1 MEVVSNVLIPIL
13 SSIIGGL
20 FTFGGVWLTIKREQ
34 RKDQNNYLESIKPYL
49 VVQHLV
55 DLSKNEIQN
64 IKTLSIPNDSAAPS
78 PSLTRTSVVYHWENL
93 VITNVSHST
102 GIFAYVKVNNFPYAF
117 STKSPIKPFETFQII
132 GNLVSIF
139 IFSSIES
146 ISLGVYDS
154 NFNLYEYPLHF
165 RIEEYRGDPNPKLSC
180 KEKVIKIDAIDCK
193 SSRLTYKDVQS

>member
-1 MEVVSNVLIPIL
+1 MEATSNIIVPIL

-20 FTFGGVWLTIKREQ
+20 FTFGGVWLTIKHEQ
-34 RKDQNNYLESIKPYL
+34 KKEWCNYLESIKPYL

-64 IKTLSIPNDSAAPS
+64 IKTLSIPNDSTAPL
-78 PSLTRTSVVYHWENL
+78 PSLAQTSVVYHWENL
-93 VITNVSHST
+93 VITNVSNST
-102 GIFAYVKVNNFPYAF
+102 GIFAYIKINNSPYAF

-165 RIEEYRGDPNPKLSC
+165 RIEEYTGDPHPKLSC

-193 SSRLTYKDVQS
+193 SPRLTYKDI

>member
-1 MEVVSNVLIPIL
+1 METASNIISIL

-20 FTFGGVWLTIKREQ
+20 FTFGGVWLTIKHEQ
-34 RKDQNNYLESIKPYL
+34 KKERRNYLESIKPYL

-55 DLSKNEIQN
+55 DLSKSEIQN
-64 IKTLSIPNDSAAPS
+64 IKTLSIPNDSAAPL
-78 PSLTRTSVVYHWENL
+78 PSLTQTSVVYHWENL
-93 VITNVSHST
+93 VLTNVSNST
-102 GIFAYVKVNNFPYAF
+102 GIFAYIKINNSPYAF
-117 STKSPIKPFETFQII
+117 PTKSPIKPFETFQII
-132 GNLVSIF
+132 GNLISIF

-165 RIEEYRGDPNPKLSC
+165 RIEEYKGDPHPKLSC

-193 SSRLTYKDVQS
+193 SSRLTYKDV

>member
-1 MEVVSNVLIPIL
+1 METASNIISIL

-20 FTFGGVWLTIKREQ
+20 FTFGGVWLTIKHEQ
-34 RKDQNNYLESIKPYL
+34 KKERRNYLESIKPYL

-55 DLSKNEIQN
+55 DLSKTEIQS
-64 IKTLSIPNDSAAPS
+64 IKTLSIPNDSTAPL
-78 PSLTRTSVVYHWENL
+78 PSLTQTSVVYHWENL
-93 VITNVSHST
+93 VVTNVSNST
-102 GIFAYVKVNNFPYAF
+102 GIFAYVKINNSPYAF

-165 RIEEYRGDPNPKLSC
+165 RIEEYTGDPHPKLSC
-180 KEKVIKIDAIDCK
+180 KEKVIKFDAINCQTHVMK
-193 SSRLTYKDVQS
+193 N

>member
-1 MEVVSNVLIPIL
+1 MEAASNIIVPIL

-20 FTFGGVWLTIKREQ
+20 FTFGGVWLTIKHEQ
-34 RKDQNNYLESIKPYL
+34 KKERCNYLESIKPYL

-64 IKTLSIPNDSAAPS
+64 IKTLSIPNDSAAPL
-78 PSLTRTSVVYHWENL
+78 PSLTQTSVVYHWENL
-93 VITNVSHST
+93 VLTNVSNST
-102 GIFAYVKVNNFPYAF
+102 GIFAYIKINNSPYAF
-117 STKSPIKPFETFQII
+117 PTKSPIKPFETFQII
-132 GNLVSIF
+132 GNLISIF

-165 RIEEYRGDPNPKLSC
+165 RIEEYKGDPHPKLSC

-193 SSRLTYKDVQS
+193 SPRLTYKDI

>member
-1 MEVVSNVLIPIL
+1 METASNIISIL

-20 FTFGGVWLTIKREQ
+20 FTFGGVWLTIKHEQ
-34 RKDQNNYLESIKPYL
+34 KKERRNYLESIKPYL

-55 DLSKNEIQN
+55 DLSKTEIQS
-64 IKTLSIPNDSAAPS
+64 IKTLSIPNDSIAPL
-78 PSLTRTSVVYHWENL
+78 PSLTQTSVVYHWENL
-93 VITNVSHST
+93 VVTNVSNST
-102 GIFAYVKVNNFPYAF
+102 GIFAYVKINNSPYAF

-165 RIEEYRGDPNPKLSC
+165 RIEEYTGDPHPKLSC
-180 KEKVIKIDAIDCK
+180 KEKVIKFDAIDCQ
-193 SSRLTYKDVQS
+193 TYVMKN